1 MGKGQKLNFRVFL
14 FFLIVSLSF
23 YGCATMKKEE
33 CLTVN
38 WYNIGYEDGVK
49 GYKTSR
55 IAKHRK
61 SCSKY
66 GVIPNLQLYQ
76 RGHAEGLR
84 EYCTPHQGYILG
96 LKGRTYN
103 DICQGELKNPFQEGY
118 NIGLDIYIFQ
128 KDISKKQKALNEI
141 KEEIVHIEELLKEK
155 EASLSKDCIN
165 SEKCKLSL
173 DNIRSLDKK
182 KSELYLILKSQK
194 NLIEAMRQT
203 LSDMKNQNRF

>member
-1 MGKGQKLNFRVFL
+1 MGKGLKLNLRVFL
-14 FFLIVSLSF
+14 FFLIISLSF

-55 IAKHRK
+55 ITKHRK

-66 GVIPNLQLYQ
+66 GVIPNLQSYQ
-76 RGHAEGLR
+76 IGHTEGLR

-103 DICQGELKNPFQEGY
+103 DICQGELKNPFQEAY
-118 NIGLDIYIFQ
+118 NIGLDTYLFQ
-128 KDISKKQKALNEI
+128 KAIYKKERKLNETK
-141 KEEIVHIEELLKEK
+141 KEIAHIEELLKGK
-155 EASLSKDCIN
+155 EANLSKDCIN

-173 DNIRSLDKK
+173 DNIRILDRKK
-182 KSELYLILKSQK
+182 NELYLVLKSQK
-194 NLIEAMRQT
+194 NFIRAMRQT